1 MSHDPGPLEDEL
13 SRRLADLAATTTTDA
28 GAWERIAERAGAEG
42 GRRRWPPGRP
52 GLWLLAAAAVVV
64 IVAGVG
70 VVLARDGGDR
80 VRTTAEPP
88 APRPTTSSATE
99 TTPSTGGS
107 TPSIVVAPP
116 GTTPGGTGAEEP
128 APTTPADCAPEGG
141 LTCVGTDSG
150 DVDGDGRPDAV
161 SLYTVPAEPEEQGPV
176 TVWVAFATGVVEE
189 YPVTGLPSAA
199 QLLGVT
205 DLNGDG
211 REEIAYI
218 HDGGAHTAWGWFVG
232 IDESGRLGPV
242 GFTEERALLDGS
254 ATSTAGFTCPD
265 VDGDGRNELV
275 LAGGF
280 TDDGVTA
287 QVSRTVYRW
296 RGDVLELDGTDTGTA
311 SAEDGDGDGTE
322 DFRVGRSG
330 VDCGDLA
337 APGW

>member
-1 MSHDPGPLEDEL
+1 
-13 SRRLADLAATTTTDA
+13 
-28 GAWERIAERAGAEG
+28 
-42 GRRRWPPGRP
+42 
-52 GLWLLAAAAVVV
+52 
-64 IVAGVG
+64 
-70 VVLARDGGDR
+70 
-80 VRTTAEPP
+80 
-88 APRPTTSSATE
+88 
-99 TTPSTGGS
+99 
-107 TPSIVVAPP
+107 
-116 GTTPGGTGAEEP
+116 
-128 APTTPADCAPEGG
+128 
-141 LTCVGTDSG
+141 
-150 DVDGDGRPDAV
+150 V